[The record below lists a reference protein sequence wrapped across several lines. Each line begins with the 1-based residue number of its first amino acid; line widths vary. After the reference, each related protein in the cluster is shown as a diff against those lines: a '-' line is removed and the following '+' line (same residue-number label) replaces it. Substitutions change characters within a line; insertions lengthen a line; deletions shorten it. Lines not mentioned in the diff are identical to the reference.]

1 MSPGWF
7 LVLALLGAQRVHI
20 GGAATPANGIVAPE
34 VLVYTDPY
42 YTREAREKKI
52 EGTVT
57 VEGSFDA
64 DGKMTVIRTVKGLGY
79 GLDESAIAALRSWK
93 FSPATR
99 NTAPVATIAQI
110 DIEFTLAH
118 APPAQ
123 YDGMIWA
130 SGTTIPKV
138 LTRVEPQYT
147 SEAAQA
153 RVTGT
158 VVLQGVIGTD
168 GSTKVVKIVKP
179 LTLDLTLSAVE
190 AIQQWTFIPANRDGK
205 EIPVSVVIEVHF
217 GLENR

>member
-1 MSPGWF
+1 MNPGWF

-34 VLVYTDPY
+34 VLTYTDPY

-52 EGTVT
+52 EGTIT

-64 DGKMTVIRTVKGLGY
+64 EGKMTVLRTVKGLGY

-93 FSPATR
+93 FSAATR

-110 DIEFTLAH
+110 DIE
-118 APPAQ
+118 
-123 YDGMIWA
+123 
-130 SGTTIPKV
+130 
-138 LTRVEPQYT
+138 
-147 SEAAQA
+147 
-153 RVTGT
+153 
-158 VVLQGVIGTD
+158 
-168 GSTKVVKIVKP
+168 
-179 LTLDLTLSAVE
+179 
-190 AIQQWTFIPANRDGK
+190 QWTFMPAARDGK